1 MDSPV
6 RRAALAGWAALTA
19 GCLAGAVAVVRQAGD
34 PSVDVA
40 FGLLSLWLAV
50 ALGGVGALLVAL
62 RPGNLL
68 GPVLAG
74 ASTVL
79 GVEYALRALVHAGGT
94 PPGEAGAALL
104 WFALLIDPVFFPASL
119 VLTLLLF
126 PDGRPPRGPWRA
138 VAVLVVAVTAAQVL
152 LLALRPGPLRD
163 EAFDTDVAWDGV
175 LPASAGDAVATALDV
190 SNTAMVVLLAV
201 AGAGLAVRFRRS
213 RGEARRQFAPL
224 AIVVAVAVTGLT
236 LQAAGLSGVG
246 VALLVGGVTL
256 GLPAALAVAAL
267 RYRLWDLDRVVV
279 AAIVYAGLAAFV
291 TALYVA
297 VVVGVA
303 VLAGNGADA
312 GDAGDAGG
320 GLGPSILATAIAA
333 ALFAPVRDRLARG
346 ARRLVLG
353 VRATPYEAL
362 AVLPRRLAETLEVD
376 DVLPDVAAALAGG
389 LGVPAARVRALLDD
403 GTRRVAWSPAGAARD
418 DAGLTV
424 VPVRH
429 LGREVGDVA
438 VAPSAD
444 RPLTD
449 VDRRLLADLAAQAG
463 PALRGVGLTTQLRGR
478 LAQITTQAAQL
489 AASRERLAAAQ
500 VGERRRLERDIHD
513 GAQQQ
518 LVALAVHLE
527 LARGLAADGDPAAAD
542 LLARCHDEAR
552 ECLDS
557 LRELAR
563 GIYPPLLSARGLV
576 PALRARART
585 APGDVRVV
593 ADGADGRRF
602 AAGVENAAYFCMLEA
617 LQNAA
622 KHAPGAPVVVR
633 VTARDGVLELDV
645 TDTGPGFTPGDGA
658 GDDGSGLVGMAD
670 RLAAVGGTLTVTSSP
685 GAGTTVHGSI
695 PVPPDGA

>member
-1 MDSPV
+1 MGSRV
-6 RRAALAGWAALTA
+6 RRAAAAGWAALAA

-68 GPVLAG
+68 GPVLAVAG
-74 ASTVL
+74 ASL
-79 GVEYALRALVHAGGT
+79 GVEFSVRALVHAGGT
-94 PPGEAGAALL
+94 PAGPADAALL
-104 WFALLIDPVFFPASL
+104 WFALLLDPVFFPASV

-138 VAVLVVAVTAAQVL
+138 AAALAVAGAAAQVVA
-152 LLALRPGPLRD
+152 LALRPGPLRD
-163 EAFDTDVAWDGV
+163 ETFGTETAWDGV
-175 LPASAGDAVATALDV
+175 LPAATGDPLTTALDAV
-190 SNTAMVVLLAV
+190 NSAMVGLLVV
-201 AGAGLAVRFRRS
+201 AGAGLVVRFRRA

-224 AIVVAVAVTGLT
+224 VLVVAVTVAGLT
-236 LQAAGLSGVG
+236 LQVAGLTGAG
-246 VALLVGGVTL
+246 VALLVGGVAL

-279 AAIVYAGLAAFV
+279 AAIVYAGLAAAV

-297 VVVGVA
+297 VVVA
-303 VLAGNGADA
+303 AAALAGDGIDAAGA
-312 GDAGDAGG
+312 GD
-320 GLGPSILATAIAA
+320 LGPSVLATAVAA
-333 ALFAPVRDRLARG
+333 ALFAPARDALTRG

-389 LGVPAARVRALLDD
+389 LAVPAARVRALLDD

-424 VPVRH
+424 VTVRH

-438 VAPSAD
+438 VAPSPD

-449 VDRRLLADLAAQAG
+449 ADRRLLADLAAQAG
-463 PALRGVGLTTQLRGR
+463 PALRGVGLTAQLRGR
-478 LAQITTQAAQL
+478 LAQITAQAAQL
-489 AASRERLAAAQ
+489 SASRERLAAAQ

-527 LARGLAADGDPAAAD
+527 AARRLAAAGDPGADD
-542 LLARCHDEAR
+542 LLARCHDEV
-552 ECLDS
+552 ESCLDT

-563 GIYPPLLSARGLV
+563 GIYPPVLAARGLV
-576 PALRARART
+576 PALRARAR
-585 APGDVRVV
+585 AAAGDVRVV
-593 ADGADGRRF
+593 ADGGADGRRF
-602 AAGVENAAYFCMLEA
+602 SAGVENAAYFCVLEA

-633 VTARDGVLELDV
+633 VTAGDGVLELDV
-645 TDTGPGFTPGDGA
+645 TDTGPGFTPGEGA

-670 RLAAVGGTLTVTSSP
+670 RLAAVGGTLTVRSAP

-695 PVPPDGA
+695 PVPPESA